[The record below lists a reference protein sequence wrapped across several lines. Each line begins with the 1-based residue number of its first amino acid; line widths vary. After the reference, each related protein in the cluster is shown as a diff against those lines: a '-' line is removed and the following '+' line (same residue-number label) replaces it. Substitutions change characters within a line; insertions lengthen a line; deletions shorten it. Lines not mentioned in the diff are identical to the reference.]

1 MALLAWCPPPWK
13 HRRKLTFTAG
23 KKRKLFT
30 PQMNRK
36 VQKRIKNGKKKKKKI
51 SSCWENKGAFTG
63 ACGGDYVRTSQTHPN
78 YYV

>member
-1 MALLAWCPPPWK
+1 MA
-13 HRRKLTFTAG
+13 
-23 KKRKLFT
+23 
-30 PQMNRK
+30 
-36 VQKRIKNGKKKKKKI
+36 KKKKKI

>member
-36 VQKRIKNGKKKKKKI
+36 VQKRIKNGKKKKKKSLHAGRI
-51 SSCWENKGAFTG
+51 KGHSLEPVGVTM
-63 ACGGDYVRTSQTHPN
+63 
-78 YYV
+78 